1 MIAAYGIANLL
12 QSIAATRTASTDT
25 LDPGLLLRLFGHRT
39 YLLGLLCQI
48 FGFFFALAARRDLP
62 LFLVQASV
70 TAGLCVTALLG
81 VILLK
86 WRLPVAE
93 IALLTLVV
101 LGIGALAASAEPTK
115 GSQLGA
121 RGIITLILALAVIG
135 FASTFAARIKGVL
148 GSVVLGSIAGLCFSS
163 AAIAARPLAG
173 AHSVAEFV
181 LNPLLYLVIAHSLTG
196 QLLLGLAMQR
206 GSTNA
211 AVAGMDAAGAI
222 PAAIIG
228 LLFLGDEMRPG
239 LEWLTA
245 TGFVVTLGAVI
256 ALTRYAEPQHELV
269 AEPAPLPFRW
279 RSASIPGL
287 PDHPARG
294 MVEVPEAAEACA
306 AARTHPTIALQRPLL
321 RPQPLLA
328 NGSALDG
335 HTYGHAIA
343 APAGYSLATLAA
355 EAAGDALA
363 AAAPAAAPSVAPTQ
377 ANGRHASPMANGSA
391 TAIGSP
397 VAAHANGHNGSHSP
411 NGNGTNVH
419 AANGSNGNGSNGNG
433 ANGNG
438 TNGHAGNGHTNGV
451 HVNGYTNGSTG
462 GSANGLTNGSA
473 NGPANGA
480 TNGVNGHEACDI
492 VLPNHKPLP
501 IVAPRS

>member
-12 QSIAATRTASTDT
+12 QSMAATRTASTDT

-62 LFLVQASV
+62 LFLVQSAV

-81 VILLK
+81 MVLLK
-86 WRLPVAE
+86 WRLPIAE
-93 IALLTLVV
+93 IALLMLVV

-121 RGIITLILALAVIG
+121 RGIITLIGALAVIG
-135 FASTFAARIKGVL
+135 FASTFAGRIKGAL

-173 AHSVAEFV
+173 AHSIAEFV

-228 LLFLGDEMRPG
+228 LLFLGDQMRPG
-239 LEWLTA
+239 LEWLAA

-269 AEPAPLPFRW
+269 AEPAPLPIRW
-279 RSASIPGL
+279 RSASVPGL

-294 MVEVPEAAEACA
+294 VVEVPDAADACA
-306 AARTHPTIALQRPLL
+306 AARTHVTVTLKRPLP
-321 RPQPLLA
+321 RPRPA
-328 NGSALDG
+328 VATVNG
-335 HTYGHAIA
+335 
-343 APAGYSLATLAA
+343 LATNGNANA
-355 EAAGDALA
+355 HT
-363 AAAPAAAPSVAPTQ
+363 APIP
-377 ANGRHASPMANGSA
+377 
-391 TAIGSP
+391 
-397 VAAHANGHNGSHSP
+397 AHANGAVTELVTAASGHAAASLSTATNGHANGHGP
-411 NGNGTNVH
+411 TNGNGNGH
-419 AANGSNGNGSNGNG
+419 AANG
-433 ANGNG
+433 
-438 TNGHAGNGHTNGV
+438 HEP
-451 HVNGYTNGSTG
+451 
-462 GSANGLTNGSA
+462 
-473 NGPANGA
+473 PARR
-480 TNGVNGHEACDI
+480 
-492 VLPNHKPLP
+492 PLP
-501 IVAPRS
+501 IIAPLP

>member
-12 QSIAATRTASTDT
+12 QSMAATRTASTDT

-39 YLLGLLCQI
+39 YLLGLGCQI

-81 VILLK
+81 VVLLK
-86 WRLPVAE
+86 WRLPIAE
-93 IALLTLVV
+93 IGLLSMVV

-115 GSQLGA
+115 GSQLGP
-121 RGIITLILALAVIG
+121 RGIITLVAALAVIG
-135 FASTFAARIKGVL
+135 FTSTFAARIKGVL

-228 LLFLGDEMRPG
+228 LLFLGDQMRPG
-239 LEWLTA
+239 LEWLA
-245 TGFVVTLGAVI
+245 ASGFVVTLGAVI
-256 ALTRYAEPQHELV
+256 ALTRFAEPQHELV

-279 RSASIPGL
+279 RSASFPGL

-294 MVEVPEAAEACA
+294 VVEVPEAAEACA
-306 AARTHPTIALQRPLL
+306 ASRTHATIALQRPLL
-321 RPQPLLA
+321 RPQPALA
-328 NGSALDG
+328 NGALNGSAN
-335 HTYGHAIA
+335 GHAYAPAVAA
-343 APAGYSLATLAA
+343 APNGALAALAA
-355 EAAGDALA
+355 EADDGVLA
-363 AAAPAAAPSVAPTQ
+363 AAAPLS
-377 ANGRHASPMANGSA
+377 ANGLHTNGLHANGNGVHA
-391 TAIGSP
+391 NGNGVHANGNGNGAHTNGNG
-397 VAAHANGHNGSHSP
+397 AHANGHE
-411 NGNGTNVH
+411 
-419 AANGSNGNGSNGNG
+419 
-433 ANGNG
+433 
-438 TNGHAGNGHTNGV
+438 
-451 HVNGYTNGSTG
+451 
-462 GSANGLTNGSA
+462 
-473 NGPANGA
+473 PARK
-480 TNGVNGHEACDI
+480 
-492 VLPNHKPLP
+492 LLP
-501 IVAPRS
+501 IVAPRP

>member
-12 QSIAATRTASTDT
+12 QSMAATRTASTDT

-39 YLLGLLCQI
+39 YLLGLGCQI

-81 VILLK
+81 VVLLK
-86 WRLPVAE
+86 WRLPIAE
-93 IALLTLVV
+93 VALLSLVV
-101 LGIGALAASAEPTK
+101 LGIGALASSAEPTK

-121 RGIITLILALAVIG
+121 RGIITLIGALAVVG
-135 FASTFAARIKGVL
+135 FGSTFAVRIKGVL

-173 AHSVAEFV
+173 AHTVAEFV

-228 LLFLGDEMRPG
+228 LLFLGDAIRPG
-239 LEWLTA
+239 MQWLAA
-245 TGFVVTLGAVI
+245 TGFVVTLGSVI

-279 RSASIPGL
+279 RSASVPGL
-287 PDHPARG
+287 PEHPARG
-294 MVEVPEAAEACA
+294 MVEVPEAVEACTA
-306 AARTHPTIALQRPLL
+306 SRTHPTIALQRPLI
-321 RPQPLLA
+321 RPQPALA
-328 NGSALDG
+328 NGSSN
-335 HTYGHAIA
+335 GHAYGRPIA
-343 APAGYSLATLAA
+343 TPVGAQALADAAIANGLA
-355 EAAGDALA
+355 ALA
-363 AAAPAAAPSVAPTQ
+363 ANGHTPALA
-377 ANGRHASPMANGSA
+377 PMA
-391 TAIGSP
+391 
-397 VAAHANGHNGSHSP
+397 HNGHEVGVNGVTT
-411 NGNGTNVH
+411 NGH
-419 AANGSNGNGSNGNG
+419 
-433 ANGNG
+433 G
-438 TNGHAGNGHTNGV
+438 TNGHGANGHD
-451 HVNGYTNGSTG
+451 
-462 GSANGLTNGSA
+462 
-473 NGPANGA
+473 PAR
-480 TNGVNGHEACDI
+480 
-492 VLPNHKPLP
+492 KPLP
-501 IVAPRS
+501 IIAPRP